1 MKKVKSPYE
10 TIAEQKEC
18 ISLLLG
24 MCRCLNQILDIQ
36 PTTYVNIMLDACA
49 MANADVFQMGCGRA
63 KKWRDTME
71 QYLQEFDQAAA
82 DEVNEHINYKGVR
95 TYEGD
100 PEVTATRAAIYAR
113 LKWIYNGEIDDFETR
128 YNWGHNQQV
137 YAEYNAIVQKLDKY
151 GIVFKGK

>member
-49 MANADVFQMGCGRA
+49 MANADVFQMGMGRA
-63 KKWRDTME
+63 KRWRDAVE
-71 QYLQEFDQAAA
+71 GYLQEFDKAAA
-82 DEVNEHINYKGVR
+82 DEVNEQINYKGEHVFH
-95 TYEGD
+95 GD
-100 PEVTATRAAIYAR
+100 AEVTATRAAIDAR
-113 LKWIYNGEIDDFETR
+113 LKWIYNGEISDFEER
-128 YNWGHNQQV
+128 YNWGHNKEV
-137 YAEYNAIVQKLDKY
+137 YKAYDNIVKELKKH
-151 GIVFKGK
+151 GVEFRCG